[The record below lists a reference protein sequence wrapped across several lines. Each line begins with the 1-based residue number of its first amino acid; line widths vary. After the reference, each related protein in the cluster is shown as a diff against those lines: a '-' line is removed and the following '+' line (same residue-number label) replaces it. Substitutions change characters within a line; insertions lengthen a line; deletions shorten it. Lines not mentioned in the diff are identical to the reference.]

1 MSCTTVMFAN
11 AKGGAGKSTLAFLS
25 AIHFAA
31 THDLRVCVIDFDRLR
46 TTYNA
51 VRRFSGSGVQSFY
64 LADEHGEGHR
74 VAPDAVRSALDNRR
88 ASSDVLFVDTPAGFP
103 AETMVPAIRPDII
116 FVPVAVSDADI
127 MATKAYLPELEEAAS
142 RMSEPTGV
150 KPRIMLVPNQVF
162 SDDQALRVRDAFRG
176 HSVRIAPALA
186 FSRTLREVFHF
197 EPGDTN
203 IASVFLEDGGFF
215 RWMSADIFSL
225 RQMRSRDG

>member
-1 MSCTTVMFAN
+1 MTCTTVMFAN
-11 AKGGAGKSTLAFLS
+11 AKGGAGKSTIAFLS

-31 THDLRVCVIDFDRLR
+31 THDARVCVIDFDRLR

-51 VRRFSGSGVQSFY
+51 VRRFAGSGVQSFY

-74 VAPDAVRSALDNRR
+74 VAPDAVRAALDTRR

-103 AETMVPAIRPDII
+103 AGTMVPAVAPDAI
-116 FVPVAVSDADI
+116 FVPVSVSDADI
-127 MATKAYLPELEEAAS
+127 MATKAYLPELENAAA
-142 RMSEPTGV
+142 RVAELTGV
-150 KPRIMLVPNQVF
+150 RPRIILVPNQVF
-162 SDDQALRVRDAFRG
+162 GDEHALRIRDAFRG

-186 FSRTLREVFHF
+186 FSRALREVFHF

-215 RWMSADIFSL
+215 RWMSAEIFAL
-225 RQMRSRDG
+225 RQMRSRQG

>member
-31 THDLRVCVIDFDRLR
+31 TYDLRVCVIDFDRLR

-103 AETMVPAIRPDII
+103 ASTMVPAIQPDAI

-142 RMSEPTGV
+142 RMAEASGV

-162 SDDQALRVRDAFRG
+162 SDDHALRIRDAFRG

-197 EPGDTN
+197 EPGDAN
-203 IASVFLEDGGFF
+203 IASVFLENGDFF
-215 RWMSADIFSL
+215 RWMSAETFAL
-225 RQMRSRDG
+225 RQMRSRQG

>member
-51 VRRFSGSGVQSFY
+51 VRRFVGSGVQSFY
-64 LADEHGEGHR
+64 LADEHGEGHKIE
-74 VAPDAVRSALDNRR
+74 PETVRSALESRR
-88 ASSDVLFVDTPAGFP
+88 AVSDVLFVDTPAGFP
-103 AETMVPAIRPDII
+103 AVTMVPAIQPDVI

-127 MATKAYLPELEEAAS
+127 MATKAYLPELEEAAT
-142 RMSEPTGV
+142 RLAEMTGNR
-150 KPRIMLVPNQVF
+150 PRIMLVPNQVF
-162 SDDQALRVRDAFRG
+162 ADNDAMRIREAFRG
-176 HSVRIAPALA
+176 HTVRIAPALA
-186 FSRTLREVFHF
+186 FSRALREVFHF

-215 RWMSADIFSL
+215 RWMSADIFAL
-225 RQMRSRDG
+225 RQMRSRQA